1 MNMLTETN
9 IQQRSPEWFSQRTG
23 KVTASRVSDLM
34 AKTKS
39 GPSAS
44 RASYMAQLITER
56 LTQTPTEGFSSAAM
70 QWGTDTEPQARMAYE
85 LMTGEAVVETG
96 FIPHP
101 TIAGFGASP
110 DGLVGSDGLIEIKC
124 PNSATHIETLLAG
137 KVPSKYMIQMQ
148 VQMMC
153 CGRDWCDFVSFD
165 PRMPGD
171 MNFWMQRVFA
181 DPTMQEDIS
190 AEVIK
195 FLGDLDHK
203 LQQLREKFNA

>member
-1 MNMLTETN
+1 ME
-9 IQQRSPEWFSQRTG
+9 QRSEEWFAARLG
-23 KVTASRVSDLM
+23 CVTASRTADVM

-39 GPSAS
+39 GYAAS
-44 RASYMAQLITER
+44 RANYLAQLITER
-56 LTQTPTEGFSSAAM
+56 LTQTSVKGFTSAAM
-70 QWGTDTEPQARMAYE
+70 QHGTDTEPQARMAYE
-85 LMTGEAVVETG
+85 LMTGETVAETG

-124 PNSATHIETLLAG
+124 PNSATHIETLLDG
-137 KVPSKYMIQMQ
+137 KVPSQYMIQMQ

-153 CGRDWCDFVSFD
+153 TGREWCDFVSFD

-171 MNFWMQRVFA
+171 MNFWMQRVHA
-181 DPTMQEDIS
+181 DHATQTDIK

-195 FLGDLDHK
+195 FLGDLEMK
-203 LQQLREKFNA
+203 LQQLREKFNV

>member
-1 MNMLTETN
+1 ME
-9 IQQRSPEWFSQRTG
+9 QRSEEWFAARLG
-23 KVTASRVSDLM
+23 CVTASRTADVM
-34 AKTKS
+34 ATTKT
-39 GPSAS
+39 GYSAS
-44 RASYMAQLITER
+44 RANYMAQLITER

-101 TIAGFGASP
+101 TITGFGASP

-124 PNSATHIETLLAG
+124 PNSATHIETLLDG

-153 CGRDWCDFVSFD
+153 CGREWCDFVSFRPDLPENLQLFIVRFKRD
-165 PRMPGD
+165 PARILELETAVIA
-171 MNFWMQRVFA
+171 FLKSVE
-181 DPTMQEDIS
+181 TMINQLN
-190 AEVIK
+190 EVK
-195 FLGDLDHK
+195 
-203 LQQLREKFNA
+203 

>member
-1 MNMLTETN
+1 MQQQTE
-9 IQQRSPEWFSQRTG
+9 EWYQARIG
-23 KVTASRVSDLM
+23 RVTASRVADLM

-44 RASYMAQLITER
+44 RENYMAQLICER
-56 LTQTPTEGFSSAAM
+56 LTGARTEGFTSAAM
-70 QWGTDTEPQARMAYE
+70 MHGVDTEPQARMAYE

-96 FIPHP
+96 FTPHP

-124 PNSATHIETLLAG
+124 PNSATHIETLLDG

-153 CGRDWCDFVSFD
+153 CGREWCDFVSFD

-181 DPTMQEDIS
+181 DPVMQENIK

-195 FLGDLDHK
+195 FLGDLDMK
-203 LQQLREKFNA
+203 LQQLREKFNV

>member
-1 MNMLTETN
+1 ME
-9 IQQRSPEWFSQRTG
+9 PHEQRTDAWHSARLG
-23 KVTASRVSDLM
+23 KVTASRTADVM
-34 AKTKS
+34 AQTKS
-39 GPSAS
+39 GYSAS
-44 RASYMAQLITER
+44 RANYMAQLITER
-56 LTQTPTEGFSSAAM
+56 LTQTPTEGFSSSAM

-171 MNFWMQRVFA
+171 MNFWMQRVHA
-181 DPTMQEDIS
+181 DHAMQTDI
-190 AEVIK
+190 ATEVIK

-203 LQQLREKFNA
+203 LQQLREKFNV